1 MRDCERVEAGKE
13 RDGEDTLDEYFLYI
27 LGPDLAGSVLE
38 HLVMF
43 TLGGYDG
50 LAGGLAFCRVEGV
63 WMIHG
68 VGEVAG
74 SEGREGLL

>member
-1 MRDCERVEAGKE
+1 MWHCGRMEMGSG
-13 RDGEDTLDEYFLYI
+13 RDGEDTLDEYFLDI

-43 TLGGYDG
+43 ALWGDDR
-50 LAGGLAFCRVEGV
+50 LAGGLALCRVEGV

-68 VGEVAG
+68 V
-74 SEGREGLL
+74 